1 MEMDNIELLPLSD
14 AQLSD
19 SSASARSP
27 SAAAVD
33 PDVAALDAYSQVVIR
48 AAEAVGPAVVNIEV
62 RHRGRRQR
70 AAQQAEGRE
79 MTGSGS
85 GFVFAPDGFILT
97 NSHVVHEAEQ
107 IEATFADGRQLKAE
121 MVGDDP
127 ETDLAVVRVA
137 ANGLA
142 SARFGDSRIL
152 RPGQLVVA
160 IGNPYGFQFTVTAGV
175 VSALGRSLRAR
186 SGRLIDNIIQT
197 DAALN
202 PGNSGGPLVSSRGEV
217 VGVNTAMILPAQ
229 GLCFAIA
236 SSTAEFVASRLIK
249 DGRVRR
255 AYLGL
260 AGQNVPLPRHL
271 IRFHNLLTNGGVLVV
286 SLEENSPAGKAGLQE
301 GDVLVEFGGEKVTTV
316 DDLHRLLTE
325 GRVGVRVPLVVIRRS
340 ERLMLDAIPAESRP

>member
-1 MEMDNIELLPLSD
+1 MDNIELLPLSD
-14 AQLSD
+14 SQPSD
-19 SSASARSP
+19 SSP
-27 SAAAVD
+27 SAELPPAGSVD

-142 SARFGDSRIL
+142 SARFGDSRNL

-286 SLEENSPAGKAGLQE
+286 SLEENSPAKKAGLQE

-325 GRVGVRVPLVVIRRS
+325 GRVGIRVPLVVIRRS
-340 ERLMLDAIPAESRP
+340 ERLMLDVIPAESR

>member
-1 MEMDNIELLPLSD
+1 MKDFDLLALSD
-14 AQLSD
+14 AH
-19 SSASARSP
+19 SSSESTPSESP
-27 SAAAVD
+27 AGSID
-33 PDVAALDAYSQVVIR
+33 PDFEALDAYSQVVIR

-97 NSHVVHEAEQ
+97 NSHVVHGAEQ

-142 SARFGDSRIL
+142 SARFGDSRKL

-271 IRFHNLLTNGGVLVV
+271 IRFHNLLTNGGVLIV
-286 SLEENSPAGKAGLQE
+286 SLEDNSPAQLAGLQE
-301 GDVLVEFGGEKVTTV
+301 GDVLVEFGGEKLTTV

-340 ERLMLDAIPAESRP
+340 ERLMLDIVPAESR

>member
-1 MEMDNIELLPLSD
+1 MENFDLLAVSD
-14 AQLSD
+14 AQ
-19 SSASARSP
+19 SSESTPPQPPAGAS
-27 SAAAVD
+27 D
-33 PDVAALDAYSQVVIR
+33 PDVAALDAYSQVVVR

-62 RHRGRRQR
+62 QHRGRRQR

-97 NSHVVHEAEQ
+97 NSHVVHGAEQ

-142 SARFGDSRIL
+142 SARFGDSRKL

-160 IGNPYGFQFTVTAGV
+160 IGNPYGFQFTLTAGV

-271 IRFHNLLTNGGVLVV
+271 IRFHNLLTNGGVLIV
-286 SLEENSPAGKAGLQE
+286 SLEDNSPAQLAGLQE
-301 GDVLVEFGGEKVTTV
+301 GDVLVEFSGEKLTTV

-340 ERLMLDAIPAESRP
+340 ERLMLDIVPAESR